1 MYLASPIVKKF
12 TRKKLHLSIQGS
24 EKYPL
29 LVNPVF
35 DLTLWCWLVF
45 WFWLNI
51 VHMCMCP
58 NKSYLC
64 DKKITNFFFLE
75 KKVVSPFSCDQVH
88 LSTRAGRGSYSLP
101 YLWGSYSLPYLSW
114 IKMSEF
120 LISADFYSNFTLD
133 RFEEFQNKISLLAN
147 KEQLSLANSWILF
160 WDIQVKHKLKW
171 YEALWILQVLKHI
184 NFKLL
189 QCGVSWCF
197 AYGNVFIPIAIK
209 IWKITRHLLFW
220 LMMVLLNDK
229 KVNFVTEKK
238 KTRIFLHLEMYKAE
252 FTFTFTL
259 ENGILVT
266 FMKSNFFTFM
276 KNIFNYLGK
285 VGSFYIWEKYNWLPW
300 KSEVF

>member
-1 MYLASPIVKKF
+1 MYFASPIVIKF
-12 TRKKLHLSIQGS
+12 TRKNFIFQFKVQKNILCWQIRSLIQLFGALH
-24 EKYPL
+24 
-29 LVNPVF
+29 
-35 DLTLWCWLVF
+35 VF

-64 DKKITNFFFLE
+64 DKKITNFFFLG
-75 KKVVSPFSCDQVH
+75 KKVVPPFSCDQVH

-238 KTRIFLHLEMYKAE
+238 KKQDFLTFGNVQSRIYIYFQ
-252 FTFTFTL
+252 
-259 ENGILVT
+259 
-266 FMKSNFFTFM
+266 
-276 KNIFNYLGK
+276 LGK
-285 VGSFYIWEKYNWLPW
+285 WDFSYIYEK
-300 KSEVF
+300 